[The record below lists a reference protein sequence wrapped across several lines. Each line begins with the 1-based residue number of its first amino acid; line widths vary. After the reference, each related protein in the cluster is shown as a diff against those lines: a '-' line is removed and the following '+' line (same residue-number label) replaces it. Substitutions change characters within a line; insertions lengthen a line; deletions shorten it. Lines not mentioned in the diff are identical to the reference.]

1 MHPRVQKL
9 QERFGQD
16 WEIYLI
22 LTADNPM
29 ATYVELDTV
38 CNVEDLHNMLEILEV
53 KQEFDELARIKAEQE
68 RAAQK

>member
-1 MHPRVQKL
+1 MKAI

-16 WEIYLI
+16 WEIYMV

-53 KQEFDELARIKAEQE
+53 KMEFDEIARIKAEQE

>member
-1 MHPRVQKL
+1 
-9 QERFGQD
+9 
-16 WEIYLI
+16 
-22 LTADNPM
+22 M

>member
-1 MHPRVQKL
+1 MKKL

-16 WEIYLI
+16 WEIYLV
-22 LTADNPM
+22 LTAESPM

-53 KQEFDELARIKAEQE
+53 KMEFDELARIKAEQD

>member
-1 MHPRVQKL
+1 VHPRVQKL

-22 LTADNPM
+22 LTAENPM

>member
-1 MHPRVQKL
+1 VHPRVQKL

>member
-1 MHPRVQKL
+1 MHPRVSKL

-16 WEIYLI
+16 WEIYLV

-53 KQEFDELARIKAEQE
+53 KQEFDELARIKAEQD
-68 RAAQK
+68 RAQK

>member
-1 MHPRVQKL
+1 
-9 QERFGQD
+9 
-16 WEIYLI
+16 
-22 LTADNPM
+22 M

-68 RAAQK
+68 RAARK